1 MLYYGIILTRY
12 DHQTMLKASASV
24 SDHIGVRKV
33 VDVLF
38 ATGIGDEIYPIQ
50 VDGIP
55 MSDLTPPAMSM
66 KVKFEK

>member
-38 ATGIGDEIYPIQ
+38 ATGIGDEIYPTALST
-50 VDGIP
+50 GW
-55 MSDLTPPAMSM
+55 SGLTP
-66 KVKFEK
+66 

>member
-12 DHQTMLKASASV
+12 DHQTMLKASV

-33 VDVLF
+33 GDVLF
-38 ATGIGDEIYPIQ
+38 ATGIGDEIYSIQ

-55 MSDLTPPAMSM
+55 MSDLTPPAKSM